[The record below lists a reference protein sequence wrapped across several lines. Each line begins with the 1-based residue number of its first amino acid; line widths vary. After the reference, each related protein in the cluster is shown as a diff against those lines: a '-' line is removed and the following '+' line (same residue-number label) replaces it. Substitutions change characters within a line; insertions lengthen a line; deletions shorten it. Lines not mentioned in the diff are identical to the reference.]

1 MATKNK
7 QIRSFYLDQAQLD
20 ILEKYGNGIMSTNK
34 ALQEIIA
41 GYMDKEFITPREMI
55 INHMKKILLLVK
67 ALETNEKFKNID
79 MEELTNLT
87 KQITQATEII
97 KSNLDKL

>member
-7 QIRSFYLDQAQLD
+7 QIRSFYLDQAQID
-20 ILEKYGNGIMSTNK
+20 ILEEYGNGIMSVNK
-34 ALQEIIA
+34 SLQEIIR

-55 INHMKKILLLVK
+55 INHMKKILLLVE

-79 MEELTNLT
+79 REELINLT
-87 KQITQATEII
+87 KQITQATEVI
-97 KSNLDKL
+97 KTNLNKL

>member
-7 QIRSFYLDQAQLD
+7 QIRSFYLDQTQLD
-20 ILEKYGNGIMSTNK
+20 ILEQYGNGIMSTNK
-34 ALQEIIA
+34 ALQEIIT
-41 GYMDKEFITPREMI
+41 GYMDKEFITPREII
-55 INHMKKILLLVK
+55 INHMKKILLLVE

-79 MEELTNLT
+79 MEEIINLT
-87 KQITQATEII
+87 KQITQATEVI

>member
-7 QIRSFYLDQAQLD
+7 QIRSFYLDQTQLD
-20 ILEKYGNGIMSTNK
+20 ILEEYGRGIMSTNK
-34 ALQEIIA
+34 SLQEIIA
-41 GYMDKEFITPREMI
+41 GYMNKEFITPREII

-79 MEELTNLT
+79 IEELTNLT

>member
-7 QIRSFYLDQAQLD
+7 QIRSFYLDQTQLD
-20 ILEKYGNGIMSTNK
+20 ILEQYGNGIMSTNK
-34 ALQEIIA
+34 ALQEIIT
-41 GYMDKEFITPREMI
+41 GYMDKEFITPREII

>member
-7 QIRSFYLDQAQLD
+7 QIRSFYLDQTQLD
-20 ILEKYGNGIMSTNK
+20 ILEEYGRGIMSINK
-34 ALQEIIA
+34 SLQEIIA
-41 GYMDKEFITPREMI
+41 GYMNKEFITPREII
-55 INHMKKILLLVK
+55 INQMKKILLLVK

-97 KSNLDKL
+97 KSNLNKL

>member
-7 QIRSFYLDQAQLD
+7 QIRSFYLDQTQLD
-20 ILEKYGNGIMSTNK
+20 ILEQYGNGIMSTNK
-34 ALQEIIA
+34 ALQEIIT
-41 GYMDKEFITPREMI
+41 GYMDKEFITPREII

-79 MEELTNLT
+79 MEEIINLT
-87 KQITQATEII
+87 KQITQATEVI

>member
-7 QIRSFYLDQAQLD
+7 QIRSFYLDQAQID
-20 ILEKYGNGIMSTNK
+20 ILEEYGNGIMSANK
-34 ALQEIIA
+34 SLQEIIR

>member
-7 QIRSFYLDQAQLD
+7 QIRSFYLDQTQLD
-20 ILEKYGNGIMSTNK
+20 ILEQYGNGIMSTNK
-34 ALQEIIA
+34 ALQEIIT
-41 GYMDKEFITPREMI
+41 GYMDKEFITPREII

-79 MEELTNLT
+79 IEELTNLT

-97 KSNLDKL
+97 KSNLNKL